1 MPKQN
6 LSYKVK
12 RYINHKVI
20 LSRKSDWYSG
30 PMVKLSLEHAYYLL
44 RTFCKDAAYLTD
56 KQIALMVIQNKKH
69 LFNILP
75 NQNNRSYQSSL
86 TNYTELITQSE
97 KLLNP
102 VAPK

>member
-1 MPKQN
+1 MANSQ
-6 LSYKVK
+6 LSNKVK

-30 PMVKLSLEHAYYLL
+30 PVVKLSLEHAYYLL
-44 RTFCKDAAYLTD
+44 KTFCKDTAYLTD
-56 KQIALMVIQNKKH
+56 KQIAIMVLQNKKH

-97 KLLNP
+97 MLLTTA
-102 VAPK
+102 APK